1 LPSLGDQC
9 AVIEISILPLL
20 ILDDKTV
27 IIANRNFSHYIECQ
41 STDDLKPQVDNG
53 KTPSAIAGCA
63 EGAPL
68 IARHGRRPP
77 IDPNLASTELERTHV
92 MPENP
97 IDWSQC
103 EDV

>member
-27 IIANRNFSHYIECQ
+27 IIANRNFSHYIQCQ

-53 KTPSAIAGCA
+53 KTLSAIAGCA

-68 IARHGRRPP
+68 DSQTWAQAP
-77 IDPNLASTELERTHV
+77 IDPKSRLN
-92 MPENP
+92 
-97 IDWSQC
+97 
-103 EDV
+103 